1 MFGSEI
7 LDVAIGLVFVFL
19 VVSLICSA
27 IRELAEAW
35 FKTRAVY
42 LEQGLRQ
49 LLHDATG
56 AHLVNALYNHP
67 SVYGLYQGEYDP
79 ATVTSRGAFATTNL
93 PTYIPAGNFAVA
105 MFDLVARGL
114 DAKDGGTADAHSSRI
129 TVDNLRSGIAK
140 IGVPPVQRALLSALD
155 MAEDDLDR
163 ARANVEAWYN
173 ASMDRVSGW
182 YKRRTQAVLF
192 ALGLL
197 TAVAV
202 NANAVTI
209 ARYLYHDQGARAA
222 LVASATG
229 TARDSAALR
238 AKLGDV
244 VAQLDTLDLP
254 LGWQAGWAAGVVGA
268 RQHFG
273 GGPASPRASI
283 TATPADVA
291 LAIVGWLLTACAVSF
306 GAPFWFD
313 LLNKFMVIRSTVK
326 PHEKSPEEASD
337 DRQRP
342 EPRRTPVAAASP
354 AGGGQASA

>member
-19 VVSLICSA
+19 LMSLICSA

-42 LEQGLRQ
+42 LEQGLRE

-56 AHLVNALYNHP
+56 ATLVKAVYDHP
-67 SVYGLYQGEYDP
+67 SVYGLYQGAYDP
-79 ATVTSRGAFATTNL
+79 ATVTNRGALATTNL
-93 PTYIPAGNFAVA
+93 PTYIPASNFAVA
-105 MFDLVARGL
+105 MLDLVARGL
-114 DAKDGGTADAHSSRI
+114 DVQDRTAADAASPRI
-129 TVDNLRSGIAK
+129 TLDTVRAGIAT

-155 MAEDDLDR
+155 LAQGDLDR
-163 ARANVEAWYN
+163 AQQNIEAWYN

-192 ALGLL
+192 GLGLL

-229 TARDSAALR
+229 TARDSAVSR
-238 AKLGDV
+238 AKLDDV

-254 LGWQAGWAAGVVGA
+254 LGWQSGWDAGIVGA
-268 RQHFG
+268 RQQLG
-273 GGPASPRASI
+273 GRVASPRVPI
-283 TATPADVA
+283 TAGPADLA

-313 LLNKFMVIRSTVK
+313 LLNKVTVIRSTVK
-326 PHEKSPEEASD
+326 PHEKSPDEASD

-342 EPRRTPVAAASP
+342 EPPRTPP
-354 AGGGQASA
+354 RAGP